1 MRFSTERKVL
11 DLFGEV
17 SVSTADVEL
26 WLDSIKQLSATP
38 SRRAAYAKAY
48 NVEEKIR
55 TAKRNGNWPPE
66 IKN

>member
-1 MRFSTERKVL
+1 M

-17 SVSTADVEL
+17 SVTKKDIEL

-55 TAKRNGNWPPE
+55 KAKRKGNWPPE
-66 IKN
+66 IKG

>member
-1 MRFSTERKVL
+1 MKFLIKGIKM

-17 SVSTADVEL
+17 SVTKADIEL

-55 TAKRNGNWPPE
+55 KAKRTGLWPPA
-66 IKN
+66 IPS

>member
-1 MRFSTERKVL
+1 M

-17 SVSTADVEL
+17 SVTTADVEL

-38 SRRAAYAKAY
+38 SRRAAYTKAN
-48 NVEEKIR
+48 NVGEKIR

-66 IKN
+66 IKPNK